1 MLVEG
6 EVIEKAE
13 HKIPKGGEGGKG
25 KLRIYCVEKGG
36 KVLDGWIRWQTRMF
50 FSPTQQQVSVCC
62 PGQPQPQP
70 QPLSQKSTNL
80 VKHGPCTRYMTRTGL
95 YCG

>member
-50 FSPTQQQVSVCC
+50 FPLPSNKLAFVAQGNRNRNRNRC
-62 PGQPQPQP
+62 PRN
-70 QPLSQKSTNL
+70 PLTL
-80 VKHGPCTRYMTRTGL
+80 
-95 YCG
+95 

>member
-6 EVIEKAE
+6 EVIERAE

-50 FSPTQQQVSVCC
+50 FF
-62 PGQPQPQP
+62 
-70 QPLSQKSTNL
+70 PLPSNKLAFVAQSNRNRNRNRSLRNPLTL
-80 VKHGPCTRYMTRTGL
+80 
-95 YCG
+95 